1 MGVRLTKE
9 RVRVDQVVGEE
20 KTQTVVEGIIRV
32 PAEKP
37 AVLQVISVEAD
48 LNNQSLETNIL
59 DGKVIVEGSI
69 DVKVMYV
76 AIAPEGRP
84 LQPVHVVDGSV
95 DFSTF
100 AKIPGAKK
108 NMDVRVKAK
117 IEHIQ
122 FNVVDNER
130 RQIQVRFIL
139 EVFVKVTQR
148 VEIEI
153 VIDAAGPADLQI
165 LRKSIRVDDVVG
177 EARAQ
182 NIVKS
187 DVDLPP
193 GKPNIE
199 QIIKVEGRVNNATL
213 EVKIIDDK
221 VIIEGDLEVGILYVA
236 AVEEPPL
243 QPVHFAEVT
252 VRFTQFVEI
261 PGAKEGMSKLVRVE
275 VEAIRG
281 RRKDEN
287 TITVEAILR
296 IRAKV
301 FETKVLNVIVDLFSP
316 SERLEVEKT
325 LLKVDQVIGEDENQV
340 IVKEDLTIEEA
351 QKPNIEQIFK
361 ANCRAEVE
369 EARIIDNKVIVEGTL
384 IIEILYVAA
393 VDTPPLQPV
402 HFLERRVPFTTFVE
416 IPGAKE
422 DMTLDFDVD
431 VEHCSASVTAPNTR
445 EFEVRAVLR
454 LTAKVT
460 QMVQLEVVVDVEEPE
475 EEEIPEEEKEK
486 KEQEK
491 PSMTI
496 YIVQRGDTLW
506 KIAKRYNV
514 TIEAIVKAN
523 NIANPDSIMPGQQLV
538 IPRRMF

>member
-32 PAEKP
+32 PTEKP

-122 FNVVDNER
+122 FNVMDNER

-153 VIDAAGPADLQI
+153 VIDATGPADLQI

-177 EARAQ
+177 EAKAQ

-287 TITVEAILR
+287 TITVEAILQ